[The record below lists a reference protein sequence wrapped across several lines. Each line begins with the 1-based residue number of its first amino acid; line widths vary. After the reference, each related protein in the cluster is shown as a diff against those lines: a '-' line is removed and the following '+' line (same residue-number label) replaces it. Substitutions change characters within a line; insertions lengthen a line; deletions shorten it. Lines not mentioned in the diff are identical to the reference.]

1 MSATDSP
8 LIDWRHQ
15 QFLLYEVLDVAQL
28 CRYPY
33 FAEHSAETFDA
44 ALDLAH
50 QLALTQ
56 FLPHNRAADIQEP
69 RLRDGKVHLVEGV
82 ADALAAYREAGF
94 FAAGAAFEQG
104 GMQLPYTIAL
114 ACEALFAAANVST
127 AGYPMLTKG
136 VAHLIERFASPEQ
149 RARYLQALRGGRFF
163 GTMCLTEPAAGS
175 SLGDISTRAEPLGD
189 GRYRISGAKMWI
201 SGGEH
206 ELAENIVHMVLARVA
221 GAAAGVRGISLFI
234 VPRFRVDAEGTVGAD
249 NDVRLAG
256 LNHKLGQRGI
266 VNTFLK
272 FGENDDCIGEL
283 VGAEGQGLAQMFVMM
298 NEARIG
304 VGIGAIMLGQAGYRY
319 ALQYARERRQGRH
332 PDQKDPLSAPLTI
345 IEHADV
351 RRMLLQQ
358 RAYVEGAHALALYAA
373 SLVDAGRHDPDQG
386 ARELAGVLLDLLT
399 PIVKAWSADWCLRAN
414 DLAIQVLGGYGY
426 SREFPVEQLYRD
438 NRINPI
444 HEGTNGI
451 QALDLLGRKV
461 LAEQG
466 AGLRALLSLMTT
478 TIEAAAAAP
487 ELLGLA
493 QSLAR
498 YAKRTADLTI
508 TLGGSMAGG
517 NARAVLA
524 NAPQYLHLLGHL
536 CVAWMWL
543 RQAVVAAARL
553 PAADV
558 AAADFYRGKLH
569 TARFFFQHELP
580 SVDHA
585 IHLLETQDA
594 SAYDMRE
601 AWF

>member
-1 MSATDSP
+1 MPDSP

-15 QFLLYEVLDVAQL
+15 QFLLHEVLEVGRL

-82 ADALAAYREAGF
+82 AVALDAYREAGF

-104 GMQLPYTIAL
+104 GMQLPYTVAL
-114 ACEALFAAANVST
+114 ACESLFAAANVST

-149 RARYLQALRGGRFF
+149 QRRYLAALRGGRFF

-175 SLGDISTRAEPLGD
+175 SLGDLCTRAEPIGE
-189 GRYRISGAKMWI
+189 GRYRIRGAKMWI

-206 ELAENIVHMVLARVA
+206 ELADNIVHMVLARVA

-234 VPRFRVDAEGTVGAD
+234 VPRFRVDADGVVGVD

-272 FGENDDCIGEL
+272 FGENDDCVGEL

-304 VGIGAIMLGQAGYRY
+304 VGIGAIMLGQAGYRHSLHY
-319 ALQYARERRQGRH
+319 AHERRQGRH
-332 PDQKDPLSAPLTI
+332 PDQKDPNSAQIPI

-373 SLVDAGRHDPDQG
+373 TLVDSGRHDPDP
-386 ARELAGVLLDLLT
+386 AVRVEAGLLLDLLT
-399 PIVKAWSADWCLRAN
+399 PIIKAWSADWCLKAN

-426 SREFPVEQLYRD
+426 SREYPVEQFYRD

-444 HEGTNGI
+444 HEGSNGI

-466 AGLRALLSLMTT
+466 AGFRALLSAMTG
-478 TIEAAAAAP
+478 TIEAAAHTP
-487 ELLGLA
+487 ELIGLA
-493 QSLAR
+493 QSLAQ
-498 YAKRTADLTI
+498 YAKRAADLTI
-508 TLGGSMAGG
+508 TLGAAMAGG
-517 NARAVLA
+517 SARAVLA
-524 NAPQYLHLLGHL
+524 NAPRYLHLTGHL

-543 RQAVVAAARL
+543 RQALVAAARL
-553 PAADV
+553 PVAD
-558 AAADFYRGKLH
+558 AGAADFYQGKLH
-569 TARFFFQHELP
+569 TARFFFQQELP
-580 SVDHA
+580 TVEHA
-585 IHLLETQDA
+585 IRLLETQDP
-594 SAYDMRE
+594 SALDMHKE
-601 AWF
+601 WF